1 MEEKIIRNVL
11 IESINTVVSNV
22 EIVSI
27 TETMIQ
33 FKISVKQYEI
43 IEDALISI
51 GANIQVSVRGKIFVL
66 ISKRKSNF
74 SIVKKNN
81 STFDNV
87 CNSIENLEYII
98 NNNNVLFNNSGIST
112 TEKITSDYIVLAH
125 SYLIKAKEC
134 LRDLHYD
141 R

>member
-43 IEDALISI
+43 IEDSLISI
-51 GANIQVSVRGKIFVL
+51 GANIQLLHSGKISIL
-66 ISKRKSNF
+66 INKRNSNF
-74 SIVKKNN
+74 EIVRKN
-81 STFDNV
+81 TATYDNV
-87 CNSIENLEYII
+87 CNSIYNLQKIKE
-98 NNNNVLFNNSGIST
+98 NNNVLFNNPGIST
-112 TEKITSDYIVLAH
+112 TEKMTADYIVLALE
-125 SYLIKAKEC
+125 YLTRAKEC
-134 LRDLHYD
+134 LRDLRYD

>member
-51 GANIQVSVRGKIFVL
+51 GANIQVSVSGKIFVL
-66 ISKRKSNF
+66 INKRKSDF
-74 SIVKKNN
+74 SIVKSNN
-81 STFDNV
+81 STYNNV
-87 CNSIENLEYII
+87 CDSIKNLEYIKE
-98 NNNNVLFNNSGIST
+98 NNNILFNNPGISS
-112 TEKITSDYIVLAH
+112 TEKMTQDYIILALE
-125 SYLIKAKEC
+125 YLTRAKEC

-141 R
+141 K

>member
-51 GANIQVSVRGKIFVL
+51 GANIQVSVSGKIFVL
-66 ISKRKSNF
+66 INKRKSDF
-74 SIVKKNN
+74 SIVKSNN
-81 STFDNV
+81 STYNNV
-87 CNSIENLEYII
+87 CDSIKNLEYIQD
-98 NNNNVLFNNSGIST
+98 NNTILFNNTGIST
-112 TEKITSDYIVLAH
+112 TEKCAADNIAGALNWLYR
-125 SYLIKAKEC
+125 AKEA

>member
-51 GANIQVSVRGKIFVL
+51 GANIQVSVSGKILVL
-66 ISKRKSNF
+66 INKRKSNF
-74 SIVKKNN
+74 SFVKSNN
-81 STFDNV
+81 STYNNV
-87 CNSIENLEYII
+87 CDSIKNLEYIQD
-98 NNNNVLFNNSGIST
+98 NNNVLFNNPGISS
-112 TEKITSDYIVLAH
+112 TEKMTQDYIVLALE
-125 SYLIKAKEC
+125 YLTRAKEC